1 MCACEYVSHDKR
13 RMADRNGRRL
23 LGLDSRVLQLNVDLL
38 DSEMPAPNRAVV
50 GIRSAARS
58 PKAAVRSLYQRLR
71 RCRDA
76 DTEAGVGEEKSVEK
90 ALGEYRQTLQVTFGS
105 SEALDDVMR
114 YIRWWIDGL

>member
-1 MCACEYVSHDKR
+1 M
-13 RMADRNGRRL
+13 
-23 LGLDSRVLQLNVDLL
+23 LQLNVHLQDL
-38 DSEMPAPNRAVV
+38 EMPDPNRAVV

-58 PKAAVRSLYQRLR
+58 LKAAVRSLYQRLT

-105 SEALDDVMR
+105 SEALDDVMD
-114 YIRWWIDGL
+114 YVKAWIDGR